1 MNDPL
6 YNHTVFGPEKGK
18 GGNIGK
24 SDEKLIADLISIHNA
39 ENWLGMDGDSELSM
53 FNKGEDG
60 ETIEDIAVKLLD
72 NKKDGECLK
81 IYCITARHWIK
92 ERRPMPSSYS
102 QQSQGPI
109 QSKFKR
115 YCKFYCLISSF

>member
-53 FNKGEDG
+53 FNKGDEGTGID
-60 ETIEDIAVKLLD
+60 DIANKLLD
-72 NKKDGECLK
+72 REQLSNKNEGNLPQFL
-81 IYCITARHWIK
+81 ITRASSIIHE
-92 ERRPMPSSYS
+92 ERNPPLRFNM
-102 QQSQGPI
+102 
-109 QSKFKR
+109 R
-115 YCKFYCLISSF
+115 VVL

>member
-6 YNHTVFGPEKGK
+6 YNHLVFGPEKGR

-24 SDEKLIADLISIHNA
+24 TDEKLIADLISIHNA

-60 ETIEDIAVKLLD
+60 DTIEDIAVKLLD
-72 NKKDGECLK
+72 NGNNPNKKEGEQIAKLPV
-81 IYCITARHWIK
+81 IR
-92 ERRPMPSSYS
+92 
-102 QQSQGPI
+102 GN
-109 QSKFKR
+109 
-115 YCKFYCLISSF
+115 LIF